1 MISKG
6 HHHIVKDSL
15 ISICSLEDSS
25 RSNRAVRRPT
35 APASNTIHLKGG
47 LVRFIP
53 AFRTFPPPLMFAY
66 YQTLSVNEVKLD
78 ALTCLS
84 VSQQN
89 RLPVFVD
96 DLASS
101 PCASCQL
108 LCRRWSAKCHSGIHV
123 SSSGLPAI
131 EQGLGM
137 YLHKRTR
144 ADT

>member
-1 MISKG
+1 MISRG

-47 LVRFIP
+47 LVRFNSV
-53 AFRTFPPPLMFAY
+53 FRTFPPPLMFAY
-66 YQTLSVNEVKLD
+66 YQTLSVNKVKLN

-84 VSQQN
+84 VSQQTK
-89 RLPVFVD
+89 LPAFSE

-101 PCASCQL
+101 PWWSVSRQL
-108 LCRRWSAKCHSGIHV
+108 LCCRF
-123 SSSGLPAI
+123 
-131 EQGLGM
+131 EQCFGM

-144 ADT
+144 AET